1 MAIIEV
7 DEENFQQVLDE
18 AFKRKE
24 PVVIKFGSEYCEPC
38 HALESE
44 LEELDEESENISII
58 MVDTDE
64 SPELA
69 EKYDVFALPTM
80 VIYDINQQIIYH
92 QEGII
97 LTEDII
103 KIINSKEK

>member
-7 DEENFQQVLDE
+7 DEENFQQELEE

-24 PVVIKFGSEYCEPC
+24 PVLIKFGSEYCEPC

-69 EKYDVFALPTM
+69 EKYDIFALPTM
-80 VIYDINQQIIYH
+80 IIYDINQQIIYH
-92 QEGII
+92 KEGII

>member
-7 DEENFQQVLDE
+7 DEENFQQELQN
-18 AFKRKE
+18 AFNRKE
-24 PVVIKFGSEYCEPC
+24 PVIIKFGSEYCEPC

-44 LEELDEESENISII
+44 LEELDEELTNLSII

-80 VIYDINQQIIYH
+80 VIYDINQQLIYH
-92 QEGII
+92 KEGII
-97 LTEDII
+97 LAEDII

>member
-7 DEENFQQVLDE
+7 EEENFQKVLKS
-18 AFKRKE
+18 AFEKKE
-24 PVVIKFGSEYCEPC
+24 PTILKFGSEYCEPC

-92 QEGII
+92 KEGII
-97 LTEDII
+97 LAEDIR

>member
-7 DEENFQQVLDE
+7 DEENFQQELEE

-24 PVVIKFGSEYCEPC
+24 PVLIKFGSEYCEPC

-69 EKYDVFALPTM
+69 EKYDIFALPTII
-80 VIYDINQQIIYH
+80 IYDINQQIIYH
-92 QEGII
+92 KEGII